1 MMDGVKI
8 PADEGGWGWRSSGIP
23 AMAAR
28 AGLVGSSPCSLG
40 DALGRGGGRDLF
52 PATPW
57 ME

>member
-1 MMDGVKI
+1 
-8 PADEGGWGWRSSGIP
+8 
-23 AMAAR
+23 MAAR